1 MRQLCPSCSKV
12 VDLPAEAEQTTC
24 PHCRAVVTAP
34 PTYSIAVD
42 PAAVA
47 PAAPALPAV
56 PAVSAVPPAPG
67 NTATPIVNPNQ
78 PPPPPGYAL
87 PTPPSVSRGYSNS
100 CAMGL
105 SAGAIPWI
113 AAGALL
119 LILILTPFPW
129 AGAYPGGS
137 TAYSQSYWGAL
148 TSSFSST
155 IPFEQELKQESAIR
169 KVIGWDWW
177 LLLPYLVVV
186 LAATTLALADRLVTA
201 PDFAFRIGP
210 MGTLRALVWPRRQM
224 ILAGLAVLALLLF
237 GLHALRGFN
246 LHNGVKAVAAAKL
259 SEELAAVDNSA
270 DRERVRAKISIEE
283 AKFGLGM
290 GTAWWLVGLAHL
302 VAAGATG
309 LHLWLES
316 RGQSPPPRLVAE
328 W

>member
-1 MRQLCPSCSKV
+1 M
-12 VDLPAEAEQTTC
+12 
-24 PHCRAVVTAP
+24 AP

-47 PAAPALPAV
+47 PVAPALP
-56 PAVSAVPPAPG
+56 PSPPAPAAPAAPAI
-67 NTATPIVNPNQ
+67 TATPPVNPNQ

-87 PTPPSVSRGYSNS
+87 PTPPSVSPGYSNS
-100 CAMGL
+100 CPMAL
-105 SAGAIPWI
+105 SPGAIPWV

-137 TAYSQSYWGAL
+137 TAYSQSFWGAL

-169 KVIGWDWW
+169 KAIGWDWW
-177 LLLPYLVVV
+177 LLLPYLFVV
-186 LAATTLALADRLVTA
+186 LSATTLAIADRLVTA

-210 MGTLRALVWPRRQM
+210 MGTLRALVWPRRQA
-224 ILAGLAVLALLLF
+224 ILAVLAVVALLLF

-270 DRERVRAKISIEE
+270 DRERVRAKVSIEE
-283 AKFGLGM
+283 AKFGLAL
-290 GTAWWLVGLAHL
+290 GTAWWLAGLAHL
-302 VAAGATG
+302 AAAGATG

-316 RGQSPPPRLVAE
+316 RGGSPPPRLVAE